1 MLPGPTQ
8 SGSKSDRYFH
18 LIVRNTLTLL
28 MYYGHACYL
37 YAVALRASINHSP
50 RLMSKKLFGT
60 DGIRGVANQYP
71 ITPEVALRVGR
82 AVARLLQS
90 DGERRHKVVI
100 GKDTRLSGYML
111 ETAITSGLV
120 SEGSRVLLT
129 GPAPTPAVAH
139 LTRSMGCDAGIMLT
153 ASHNPYQDNGI
164 KIFGR
169 DGYKLSD
176 ELEQEVEK
184 MILADELPHP
194 GGDLGKAIRIDDA
207 MGRYIEF
214 TKNAVG
220 ADSLRGLKIVIDCAH
235 GAAYHVGPLIF
246 EELGADVIKMSVH
259 PDGRNINAGVGALH
273 PEKAAAMVKEH
284 GADVGICF
292 DGDADRV
299 IFCDE
304 KGQVID
310 GDRILCL
317 CAKTLKEQGKLKGN
331 TLVATVMSNLGM
343 RDALAADGIMLETTG
358 VGDRL
363 VLERMREKGYNL
375 GGENSGHIIYS
386 DYATTGDGIM
396 SALMLLSTMREKG
409 QPLSELV
416 DCMEVYPQVL
426 LGLNVTQK
434 PPTEE
439 VPEIDAAI
447 KKAEAAFADKGRVF
461 VRYSGTE
468 AKIRVL
474 TECPDAELAKS
485 QAELIATAIENT
497 IGA

>member
-1 MLPGPTQ
+1 
-8 SGSKSDRYFH
+8 
-18 LIVRNTLTLL
+18 
-28 MYYGHACYL
+28 
-37 YAVALRASINHSP
+37 
-50 RLMSKKLFGT
+50 MSTKLFGT
-60 DGIRGVANQYP
+60 DGIRGIANQYP

-82 AVARLLQS
+82 AVARILQA

-164 KIFGR
+164 KIFGG
-169 DGYKLSD
+169 DGFKLND
-176 ELEQEVEK
+176 QLEAEIEK

-194 GGDLGKAIRIDDA
+194 QGDLGKAIRIDDA

-220 ADSLRGLKIVIDCAH
+220 ADSLKGLKIVVDCAH
-235 GAAYHVGPLIF
+235 GAAYYVGPLIF
-246 EELGADVIKMSVH
+246 EELGAEVIQMSVH
-259 PDGRNINAGVGALH
+259 PDGRNINEGVGALH
-273 PEKAAAMVKEH
+273 PDKAAAMVRDH

-304 KGQVID
+304 KGAVID

-317 CAKTLKEQGKLKGN
+317 CAKALNEQGKLKGK
-331 TLVATVMSNLGM
+331 TLVATVMSNLGL
-343 RDALAADGIMLETTG
+343 RDSLAADGINLETTG

-396 SALMLLSTMREKG
+396 SALMLLSMMRDKG
-409 QPLSELV
+409 QPLSKLAN
-416 DCMEVYPQVL
+416 CMDIYPQVL
-426 LGLNVTQK
+426 LGLEVSEK

-439 VPEIDAAI
+439 VPEIHSAI
-447 KKAEAAFADKGRVF
+447 QQAEAAFADKGRVF

-468 AKIRVL
+468 RKIRVL
-474 TECPDAELAKS
+474 TECPDAKLAQN
-485 QAELIATAIENT
+485 QADLIANAIQNT
-497 IGA
+497 IGV

>member
-1 MLPGPTQ
+1 MKAQ
-8 SGSKSDRYFH
+8 
-18 LIVRNTLTLL
+18 
-28 MYYGHACYL
+28 
-37 YAVALRASINHSP
+37 
-50 RLMSKKLFGT
+50 LFGT
-60 DGIRGVANQYP
+60 DGIRGIANQYP
-71 ITPEVALRVGR
+71 ITPEVALRIGR
-82 AVARLLQS
+82 AVARVLEANGQK
-90 DGERRHKVVI
+90 RHKVVI

-139 LTRSMGCDAGIMLT
+139 LTRSMSCDAGIMLT

-176 ELEQEVEK
+176 QLELEIEK
-184 MILADELPHP
+184 LILADELPHP
-194 GGDLGKAIRIDDA
+194 ERDLGKAIRIDDA

-220 ADSLRGLKIVIDCAH
+220 ADSLRGLKIVVDCAH
-235 GAAYHVGPLIF
+235 GAGYYVGPLIF
-246 EELGADVIKMSVH
+246 EELGAEVIKLSVH
-259 PDGRNINAGVGALH
+259 PDGRNINADCGALY
-273 PEKAAAMVKEH
+273 PEKAAAAVKEH

-310 GDRILCL
+310 GDRVLCL
-317 CAKTLKEQGKLKGN
+317 CAKALHEQGKLKGN
-331 TLVATVMSNLGM
+331 TLVATVMSNLGL
-343 RDALAADGIMLETTG
+343 RDALEADGIKLETTS
-358 VGDRL
+358 VGDRH

-386 DYATTGDGIM
+386 DHATTGDGIM
-396 SALMLLSTMREKG
+396 SGLMVLSMMREKG
-409 QPLSELV
+409 VPLSELAN
-416 DCMEVYPQVL
+416 CMDIYPQVL
-426 LGLNVTQK
+426 LGLEVKEK
-434 PPTEE
+434 PPIETI
-439 VPEIDAAI
+439 PEIHEAI
-447 KKAEAAFADKGRVF
+447 KNAEQAFAEKGRVL

-468 AKIRVL
+468 RKIRVL
-474 TECPDAELAKS
+474 TECSDATLANT
-485 QAELIATAIENT
+485 QANLIAAAIQQT
-497 IGA
+497 IGV

>member
-1 MLPGPTQ
+1 
-8 SGSKSDRYFH
+8 
-18 LIVRNTLTLL
+18 
-28 MYYGHACYL
+28 
-37 YAVALRASINHSP
+37 
-50 RLMSKKLFGT
+50 MSKKLFGT

-153 ASHNPYQDNGI
+153 ASHNPYHDNGI

-176 ELEQEVEK
+176 QLEQEVEK
-184 MILADELPHP
+184 MILANELPHP
-194 GGDLGKAIRIDDA
+194 EGDLGKAIRIDDA

-220 ADSLRGLKIVIDCAH
+220 ADSLSGLKIVIDCAH

-246 EELGADVIKMSVH
+246 EELGAEVIKMSVH

-273 PEKAAAMVKEH
+273 PEKAAALVREH

-304 KGQVID
+304 NGQVID

-317 CAKTLKEQGKLKGN
+317 CAKTLKEQGKLNGD

-409 QPLSELV
+409 QPLSQLV
-416 DCMEVYPQVL
+416 DCMDVYPQVL
-426 LGLNVTQK
+426 LGLNVTEK
-434 PPTEE
+434 PPIEE
-439 VPEIDAAI
+439 VSEIDAAI
-447 KKAEAAFADKGRVF
+447 KKAEAAFSDKGRVF

-468 AKIRVL
+468 PKIRVL
-474 TECPDAELAKS
+474 TECPDAELARN
-485 QAELIATAIENT
+485 QAELIAAAIENT

>member
-1 MLPGPTQ
+1 
-8 SGSKSDRYFH
+8 
-18 LIVRNTLTLL
+18 
-28 MYYGHACYL
+28 
-37 YAVALRASINHSP
+37 
-50 RLMSKKLFGT
+50 MSKQLFGT

-176 ELEQEVEK
+176 QLEQEVEK
-184 MILADELPHP
+184 MILADDLPHP
-194 GGDLGKAIRIDDA
+194 VGDLGKAIRIDDA

-220 ADSLRGLKIVIDCAH
+220 ADSLSGLKIVIDCAH

-246 EELGADVIKMSVH
+246 EELGAEVIKMSVH

-273 PEKAAAMVKEH
+273 PEKAAALVREH

-409 QPLSELV
+409 QPLSQLV

-468 AKIRVL
+468 PKIRVL

-485 QAELIATAIENT
+485 QAELIAAAIENT